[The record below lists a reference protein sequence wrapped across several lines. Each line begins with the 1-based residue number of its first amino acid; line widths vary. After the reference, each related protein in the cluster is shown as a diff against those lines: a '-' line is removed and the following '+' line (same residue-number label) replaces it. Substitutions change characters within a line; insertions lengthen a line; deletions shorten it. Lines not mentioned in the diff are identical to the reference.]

1 MTERSGRKNR
11 EVIIKRAGVF
21 HRCVFFIPE
30 TGTPVP
36 AAGQSAGYAA
46 IPLPRCVQRDVR
58 LMNSLPEHQPLPR
71 AKEEQTMLVLS
82 IITAGVLGAML
93 ARAMISA
100 ENVR

>member
-1 MTERSGRKNR
+1 
-11 EVIIKRAGVF
+11 
-21 HRCVFFIPE
+21 
-30 TGTPVP
+30 
-36 AAGQSAGYAA
+36 
-46 IPLPRCVQRDVR
+46 
-58 LMNSLPEHQPLPR
+58 MNSLPEHQPLPR